1 MRKLPLLLLLAAA
14 ASARADT
21 LADVKRTLAA
31 LRGTSAVNALFEARH
46 TNKASGRFFT
56 QNLNVHSMAEVHGG
70 EEGMRVTLSRA
81 TLERLRAQRAAPR
94 HDDADGSEQAGD
106 VAPAQVAELLDYAP
120 SLQATLARAVLVGE
134 REAALGSV
142 PARLLAFKVPP
153 ERSRAKEVKVESNG
167 DDLSLWVGRDGV
179 PLAAERKGEF
189 SAGFLFLKVS
199 GRATDKWT
207 FARHDDR
214 LVVTHHEH
222 TGSGGGMGQMSVG
235 TEVQTIALR

>member
-1 MRKLPLLLLLAAA
+1 MLLLLAAA

-31 LRGTSAVNALFEARH
+31 LHGTSAINATFEARH

-56 QNLNVHSMAEVHGG
+56 QNLNVHSVAEVHGG

-81 TLERLRAQRAAPR
+81 TLDRLRAQRAAGR
-94 HDDADGSEQAGD
+94 RDDADGREVAGD
-106 VAPAQVAELLDYAP
+106 VGPGQVAELLDYAP
-120 SLQATLARAVLVGE
+120 SLQAMLARAVLIGE

-153 ERSRAKEVKVESNG
+153 ERSRAKEVKLESKG
-167 DDLSLWVGRDGV
+167 DDFSLWVGRDGV

-189 SAGFLFLKVS
+189 SAGFLFLKVT
-199 GRATDKWT
+199 GGVTDKWT
-207 FARHDDR
+207 FARRDDR
-214 LVVTHHEH
+214 LVVTHHERSD
-222 TGSGGGMGQMSVG
+222 SGGGMGQTSEG
-235 TEVQTIALR
+235 TEVQNIALR